1 MLKLRRGQVWEVDF
15 DPQTHREEPA
25 KRKRPA
31 LVVQTDLLNDAGHPT
46 TIVVPGTSQIE
57 PEDCFPLRVALGKLP
72 GLAYETDLLIDQ
84 VRAISNRR
92 FMGSRPLA
100 TLAPNH
106 LRKVE
111 EAMRLLLR
119 L

>member
-1 MLKLRRGQVWEVDF
+1 M
-15 DPQTHREEPA
+15 
-25 KRKRPA
+25 
-31 LVVQTDLLNDAGHPT
+31 
-46 TIVVPGTSQIE
+46 
-57 PEDCFPLRVALGKLP
+57 
-72 GLAYETDLLIDQ
+72 AYETDLLIDQ